1 MDYSRP
7 NGGLRTSYGVDP
19 VDDELERVRRDIGG
33 AEMNLEKIFANSAK
47 HYLQSTDP
55 SPPPATN
62 DQTRIL
68 GIQTT
73 TSQYSPNPI
82 SYLQYQPPSQTSKL
96 QSVQI
101 ISDIHRGQSTPTPT
115 YPVHQTQP
123 ITTSPQPTPS
133 YYPSIYTAHQSTTYQ
148 APTASTPTYNNAIR
162 LGASMPT
169 NLHTQQAA
177 YQAQHQ
183 PPHQHHQHHPTTSRS
198 DSVQTTFSVLE
209 SFVERSRALSSLTAV
224 EVAPLAQNLLP
235 PDVADLFCRPEQAL
249 QSIQQFLSQ
258 EKQRVQVSDLPQV
271 QVDIDSF
278 LREIVRLMDQVR
290 DQLFLKIED
299 RSQLLLGTY
308 QELSSSVLSFME
320 RSLDLV
326 RK

>member
-1 MDYSRP
+1 
-7 NGGLRTSYGVDP
+7 
-19 VDDELERVRRDIGG
+19 
-33 AEMNLEKIFANSAK
+33 MNLEKIFANSAK
-47 HYLQSTDP
+47 HYLQSNEP
-55 SPPPATN
+55 SPPPASN
-62 DQTRIL
+62 DRIL

-82 SYLQYQPPSQTSKL
+82 SYQQYQSPSQPSKL

-123 ITTSPQPTPS
+123 ITISPQPTTP
-133 YYPSIYTAHQSTTYQ
+133 YYPSTYTAHP
-148 APTASTPTYNNAIR
+148 PTAYQQPVPATPTYNDAIR
-162 LGASMPT
+162 LGASMPS
-169 NLHTQQAA
+169 NLQVQQPA
-177 YQAQHQ
+177 YLGQHQ
-183 PPHQHHQHHPTTSRS
+183 PPYQHQQQSPPYNHHPTTTTTTTTNSRA
-198 DSVQTTFSVLE
+198 DSVQTTFSLLE
-209 SFVERSRALSSLTAV
+209 SFVERSRALSSLTAA
-224 EVAPLAQNLLP
+224 ELAPLAQNLLP

-249 QSIQQFLSQ
+249 HSIQQFLSQ
-258 EKQRVQVSDLPQV
+258 EKQRVEICTLPQV

-278 LREIVRLMDQVR
+278 LREIVRLMDQIR

-308 QELSSSVLSFME
+308 QELSSSVLGFME